1 MMKME
6 IQKLARHHP
15 WWLDKK
21 SIQED
26 NDLRKKK
33 ASRIDWSPR
42 LKFFFKLDEDAIYTL
57 RGPRQVGKTT
67 FVKAMIEELLESGIQ
82 GRRMFYWTCELV
94 SGSKELVSIL
104 ESYIEWA
111 RESFDDRLFIFL
123 DEISSVK
130 DWQKGIKY
138 LVDTGT
144 LQNCS
149 VLLTGSHS
157 LDIRKAS
164 ERLPGRR
171 GIVEGVLDKILL
183 PMKFAEYIDVRNKKL
198 RDVIRSLGLLSRTGR
213 QHVLFQLAKA
223 IIPNEI
229 KELSLYSSEL
239 SRLFEDYL
247 ITGGI
252 APAIDSYISKGMI
265 PSNVY
270 ETYVSVMLG
279 DAMRWQKKEVY
290 MAQILRRV
298 IESLSSQVSWK
309 SLWKQTDLGSHHTVA
324 EYVDVLESS
333 FVLSCIY
340 RLDKNKGVPYFGKA
354 KKIHFQ
360 DPFIFHA
367 LRGWSFSLPH
377 YESSIEFLGDVGD
390 RAKLVESVVCNH
402 LIRLAFGLSPSS
414 EYEYVNKVTYWQS
427 KHIREVDFIVRV
439 NDKFL
444 PIEVKYKSDF
454 NRTELFGLYGFIKGG
469 SSYRGIVITKDLL
482 KVKGNITF
490 IPNYLFLTII

>member
-1 MMKME
+1 MNME
-6 IQKLARHHP
+6 TQKLIRQNR
-15 WWLDKK
+15 WWTDKELIK
-21 SIQED
+21 ED
-26 NDLRKKK
+26 KDLRKKK
-33 ASRIDWSPR
+33 ISKIDWSPR

-67 FVKAMIEELLESGIQ
+67 FVKALIEELLEVGIQ
-82 GRRMFYWTCELV
+82 GRRIFYWTCELV
-94 SGSKELVSIL
+94 SAKDLVSML
-104 ESYIEWA
+104 ESYVDWA
-111 RESFDDRLFIFL
+111 RESFDERLFIFL

-144 LQNCS
+144 LQNCT
-149 VLLTGSHS
+149 VILTGSHS
-157 LDIRKAS
+157 LDIRRAS

-171 GIVEGVLDKILL
+171 GMVAGVLDKILL
-183 PMKFAEYIDVRNKKL
+183 PMKFSEYIDVRNKKL

-213 QHVLFQLAKA
+213 YYVLFQLAQA
-223 IIPNEI
+223 IMPDEI

-252 APAIDSYISKGMI
+252 APAIDSYVSKGSI
-265 PSNVY
+265 SSNIY

-290 MAQILRRV
+290 MAQVLRRI
-298 IESLSSQVSWK
+298 IESLSSQVSWQA
-309 SLWKQTDLGSHHTVA
+309 LYKQTSLGSHHTVA

-333 FVLSCIY
+333 FVVSCIY
-340 RLDKNKGVPYFGKA
+340 RLDKSKGVPHFGKE

-367 LRGWSFSLPH
+367 LRGWSFSLPY
-377 YESSIEFLGDVGD
+377 YESSLEFLGDMGD

-402 LIRLAFGLSPSS
+402 LIRLAFGLAPSS

-427 KHIREVDFIVRV
+427 KRIREVDFIVRV
-439 NDKFL
+439 NDNFL
-444 PIEVKYKSDF
+444 PIEVKCKSDF
-454 NRTELFGLYGFIKGG
+454 NRTDLFGLYGFMKGG

-482 KVKGNITF
+482 KTKGGIAF
-490 IPNYLFLTII
+490 IPNYLFLTLI